1 MRGRQ
6 ENISKYNEEQA
17 YYLRRGMKSH
27 AHSSS
32 KEVATVQERMAQ
44 GQTTSRKER
53 ASTYI
58 SALFSPRM
66 TSLCKQQ
73 LPSRKATRVHATV
86 YSLHSRQCGIDDRRP
101 QSITRSLT
109 LVGVARMS
117 LEQAMAG
124 DQFNSKLD
132 TGDGG
137 AAGRLHAMMSRQG
150 DLCQE

>member
-1 MRGRQ
+1 MDLLGSDQNPRRATLFTGQNTYPGDVVSLPDSIAAGR
-6 ENISKYNEEQA
+6 
-17 YYLRRGMKSH
+17 LLG
-27 AHSSS
+27 
-32 KEVATVQERMAQ
+32 
-44 GQTTSRKER
+44 
-53 ASTYI
+53 I